1 MFNAIIA
8 QTSAYRRLWR
18 VALNFTRSA
27 KVPSGGQGHVKMIV
41 FLTAHR
47 QSRPAKWFMRRSA
60 AQRAACASVSSCAGT
75 TSLASSGAGAG
86 QLERQQAAGKLLAE
100 RQAQLPLLQTAGDLR
115 R

>member
-1 MFNAIIA
+1 MAGG
-8 QTSAYRRLWR
+8 
-18 VALNFTRSA
+18 A
-27 KVPSGGQGHVKMIV
+27 KLHPQREGAVRGGQGHVKMIV

-47 QSRPAKWFMRRSA
+47 QGQAGKMVYAPLGRPASRLRQRLLLRRNDFA
-60 AQRAACASVSSCAGT
+60 GQQRR
-75 TSLASSGAGAG
+75 AGAG